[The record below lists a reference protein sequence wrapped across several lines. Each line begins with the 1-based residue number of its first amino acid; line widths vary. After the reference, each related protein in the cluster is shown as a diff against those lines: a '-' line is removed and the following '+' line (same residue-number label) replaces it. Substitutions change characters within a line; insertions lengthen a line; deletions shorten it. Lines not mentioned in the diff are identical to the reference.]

1 MGRVRSPGQTGKVG
15 SAKSG
20 PQAVCIALT
29 GLCLCHVTLAVWFS
43 GLFEPWPA
51 PAGGKGVTELTV
63 KSIGGRLAALRTGL
77 AATGS
82 RRAGDLAGDP
92 DRVAPVA
99 GIHPLVFIS
108 FLACLAVMMAA
119 FVALFWGR
127 AKPVFMVAISTGV
140 LLVYAGLP
148 VLMLRF
154 EMRGGPV
161 LGAFLRQPLPT
172 WSGLLTGRDA
182 WIQVCLIPSMLAL
195 AAIALCLVVLLIRP

>member
-1 MGRVRSPGQTGKVG
+1 M
-15 SAKSG
+15 
-20 PQAVCIALT
+20 LF
-29 GLCLCHVTLAVWFS
+29 WFS

-63 KSIGGRLAALRTGL
+63 KSIGGRLAAMRIGL

-82 RRAGDLAGDP
+82 RRAGDLAGDLAGDP

-127 AKPVFMVAISTGV
+127 AEPVFMVAISTGV

-195 AAIALCLVVLLIRP
+195 AAIALCLVVLLTRP

>member
-82 RRAGDLAGDP
+82 RRAGDLAGDLVGDP

-127 AKPVFMVAISTGV
+127 AEPVFMVAISTGV

-172 WSGLLTGRDA
+172 
-182 WIQVCLIPSMLAL
+182 
-195 AAIALCLVVLLIRP
+195 

>member
-1 MGRVRSPGQTGKVG
+1 MAGINRPSQTGKFGSAGSNRQGRIGDIG

-29 GLCLCHVTLAVWFS
+29 GLCLCHVTLAVGFS

-63 KSIGGRLAALRTGL
+63 KSIGGRLAALRIGL
-77 AATGS
+77 AAAGS
-82 RRAGDLAGDP
+82 RRAGDL
-92 DRVAPVA
+92 DRIAPVA

-127 AKPVFMVAISTGV
+127 AEPVFMVAISTGV
-140 LLVYAGLP
+140 LLVYTGLP

-182 WIQVCLIPSMLAL
+182 
-195 AAIALCLVVLLIRP
+195 